1 MQKLSTES
9 SKFQLHLT
17 LYDLTFRRFFGRT
30 WQGQAQPFK
39 SQMVGTPRQ
48 VIWDEVVCFHTTL
61 THPAIVLVLEVVQLP
76 ANNADGEQPVSCGW
90 GIIRLFHASPSS
102 ADVSSQTQR
111 MTLFHGSPR
120 SLVHPALEGP
130 IETNKLL
137 QSIEGCSVTFRLS
150 RYQALENAFH
160 LLPENCLV
168 SAHDSIPGFARPL
181 TDPRKPPGDTLLR
194 PRLVRCSPCVLS
206 DISISLLPTLEAF
219 EEELLEL
226 LNKDRLSQV

>member
-1 MQKLSTES
+1 
-9 SKFQLHLT
+9 
-17 LYDLTFRRFFGRT
+17 
-30 WQGQAQPFK
+30 
-39 SQMVGTPRQ
+39 
-48 VIWDEVVCFHTTL
+48 
-61 THPAIVLVLEVVQLP
+61 
-76 ANNADGEQPVSCGW
+76 
-90 GIIRLFHASPSS
+90 
-102 ADVSSQTQR
+102 

-181 TDPRKPPGDTLLR
+181 TDPRKPPALCNVSTNFTVW
-194 PRLVRCSPCVLS
+194 RLFSGS
-206 DISISLLPTLEAF
+206 SA
-219 EEELLEL
+219 
-226 LNKDRLSQV
+226 